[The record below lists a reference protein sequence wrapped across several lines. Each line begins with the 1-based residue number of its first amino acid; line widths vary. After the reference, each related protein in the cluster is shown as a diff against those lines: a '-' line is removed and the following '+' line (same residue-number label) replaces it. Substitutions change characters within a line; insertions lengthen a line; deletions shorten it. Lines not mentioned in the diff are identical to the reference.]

1 MPRKK
6 PSTPADNAQGGAA
19 GSLATQGTVKGAT
32 KKKRTPATLR
42 RLEAA
47 ICEAEEP
54 SKRVLASRALILCPL
69 PFRNPGVEKLTRYAR
84 TPAGPMEVTF
94 SSVFD
99 KVPLPHGNDAVLL
112 DVLCN
117 EARRTK
123 TPTVT
128 FDRAKELLELLG
140 LEDTTSG
147 RAYQRVAARLER
159 LASLVIAVRYP
170 GERVGAPYRVS
181 CGYDLPSDKD
191 AKNEGQHQRRLIPYH
206 VTFSPEFWA
215 DMVSHY
221 VPLPDGV
228 LREFRGN
235 PTQYAL
241 AKRLLYRAQ
250 FSRSS
255 TLVPWDDLQTES
267 GSADGNPWRF
277 REQVREVLE
286 VLRPMLRDSHITF
299 SAGKDGLRITR
310 KDTLEGGAPVVSGGA
325 IGHVPVP

>member
-6 PSTPADNAQGGAA
+6 PSIPADTAPVGAA
-19 GSLATQGTVKGAT
+19 VLPVPQATGKGAT
-32 KKKRTPATLR
+32 KTKQPPALR

-47 ICEAEEP
+47 ISEAEEP

-69 PFRNPGVEKLTRYAR
+69 PFRNPKVEKLTRYAR

-112 DVLCN
+112 DLLCS

-123 TPTVT
+123 SPVVT

-140 LEDTTSG
+140 MEDTESG
-147 RAYQRVAARLER
+147 WNYQRVAARLER

-170 GERVGAPYRVS
+170 GERIGAPYRVS
-181 CGYDLPSDKD
+181 CGYDLPSDRD
-191 AKNEGQHQRRLIPYH
+191 AKREGRNEKRLIPYH

-228 LREFRGN
+228 LKSFRGN

-241 AKRLLYRAQ
+241 AKRILYRAQ
-250 FSRSS
+250 FSRTS
-255 TLVPWDDLQTES
+255 TLVPWADLLAES
-267 GSADGNPWRF
+267 GSGDGNPWRF
-277 REQVREVLE
+277 RDQVRKVLT
-286 VLRPMLRDSHITF
+286 VLRPMMRDMPVVFAAT
-299 SAGKDGLRITR
+299 KDGLRITKR
-310 KDTLEGGAPVVSGGA
+310 DSLASVPLPTLEG
-325 IGHVPVP
+325 